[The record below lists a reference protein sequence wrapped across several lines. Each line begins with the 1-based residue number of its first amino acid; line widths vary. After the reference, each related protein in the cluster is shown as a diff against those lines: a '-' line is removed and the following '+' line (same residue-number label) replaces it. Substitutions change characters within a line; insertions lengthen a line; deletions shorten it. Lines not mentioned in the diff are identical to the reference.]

1 MRLTGIARFALML
14 VIGLVSA
21 GLTNVA
27 AAKDTLAVL
36 YFESSEMNPELS
48 GLKVGLAQML
58 ITDLAGSGD
67 FTVVE
72 REQLQAILDEQ
83 KLGHEGITE
92 PGTAAKIGKL
102 LGAQK
107 MLMGG
112 YFKLGATFRV
122 DARLVDVETSKIIA
136 SKGVNGRVE
145 EFLTI
150 EAQLA
155 DFTRDAMVSNGRVR
169 GGSTTV
175 PSSTAPA
182 PTPRPAPAP
191 APKRDSNDGSGDA
204 GDAGGEAVAIAA
216 PDPKAIEAAMAFS
229 DGLIFMDAGDKP
241 KARESFE
248 KAIAASDKLEDA
260 KTALAS
266 LTL

>member
-1 MRLTGIARFALML
+1 MGLWRFAVVM

-58 ITDLAGSGD
+58 ITDLAGSGQ

-72 REQLQAILDEQ
+72 RQQLQAILDEQ

-145 EFLTI
+145 EFLSI

-155 DFTRDAMVSNGRVR
+155 DFTRDAMVSGGRVR
-169 GGSTTV
+169 GGSGTV
-175 PSSTAPA
+175 PTSTAPA
-182 PTPRPAPAP
+182 PRAAPAP
-191 APKRDSNDGSGDA
+191 SSGQRDTPSSDPRGDA
-204 GDAGGEAVAIAA
+204 PEITA

-229 DGLIFMDAGDKP
+229 DGLIFMDAGDEP

-260 KTALAS
+260 KQALAQLS
-266 LTL
+266 L

>member
-1 MRLTGIARFALML
+1 MVL

-21 GLTNVA
+21 GVSNVA

-58 ITDLAGSGD
+58 ITDLAGSGE

-145 EFLTI
+145 EFLAI

-169 GGSTTV
+169 GGSSTV
-175 PSSTAPA
+175 PTST
-182 PTPRPAPAP
+182 RPAPAP
-191 APKRDSNDGSGDA
+191 APTPAPAGKRDGNDGSGDA
-204 GDAGGEAVAIAA
+204 GGSGSGDAVAIAA

-229 DGLIFMDAGDKP
+229 DGLIFMDAGDEP

-248 KAIAASDKLEDA
+248 KAIAASDALEDA
-260 KTALAS
+260 KTALAKLS
-266 LTL
+266 L